1 MYVFLP
7 RMEIFLNGCNN
18 IRKIHLFKHIKT
30 YIIKDCYGGYS
41 SLSSKNNRENCL
53 SFRRTYCT
61 IRNGNKYFP
70 QFQHKTRNSSS
81 YTKNS
86 YEFKHKT
93 VLFYLTSAAVLT
105 GGLSYAAVPLY
116 RIYCQ
121 VSIHK

>member
-1 MYVFLP
+1 MYIFLP
-7 RMEIFLNGCNN
+7 RMETFLNRCKN
-18 IRKIHLFKHIKT
+18 IRKTNHFKHIRT
-30 YIIKDCYGGYS
+30 YIMKDCSGGYS
-41 SLSSKNNRENCL
+41 SLFCKSNEQNCS

-61 IRNGNKYFP
+61 IRNGNKYFSR
-70 QFQHKTRNSSS
+70 FQQKTESSSS

-121 VSIHK
+121 VSAHS